1 MGTHRPGRRPGRRR
15 EFRGTGVH
23 WSLVAGLVLAVAILI
38 GIVQNSQQVE
48 LRYLV
53 WSGHVPLL
61 VILLA
66 TVVLVVALD
75 EALGL
80 VWRWRR
86 RRHLTEREL
95 LLEVRAQPVPQPRPE
110 PSEGSA
116 GTSVSP

>member
-1 MGTHRPGRRPGRRR
+1 MATQGAGPRPGRRR

-38 GIVQNSQQVE
+38 GIIQNSQQVE

-75 EALGL
+75 EVLGL

-86 RRHLTEREL
+86 RRLLTQREQL
-95 LLEVRAQPVPQPRPE
+95 LALRAQPGPQTGPE
-110 PSEGSA
+110 TPQETVSRQ
-116 GTSVSP
+116 VSP

>member
-1 MGTHRPGRRPGRRR
+1 MGKGRGAGGRRR
-15 EFRGTGVH
+15 IRGTGLH
-23 WSLVAGLVLAVAILI
+23 WSLIAGLVLAVAILI
-38 GIVQNSQQVE
+38 GIIQNSQQVE
-48 LRYLV
+48 LRYLA

-86 RRHLTEREL
+86 RRLLTQREEL
-95 LLEVRAQPVPQPRPE
+95 LDLRAQPEPLSRPQTSEE
-110 PSEGSA
+110 PP
-116 GTSVSP
+116 GTAVSR